1 MQIEVLPLILMP
13 TLESRRELCSVR
25 LLLRGNKSTLVPVMK
40 MQASEFVILNLM
52 CLAVAITILFE
63 TVELGG
69 RSGDP
74 SGIRLREK

>member
-1 MQIEVLPLILMP
+1 
-13 TLESRRELCSVR
+13 
-25 LLLRGNKSTLVPVMK
+25 MK

-52 CLAVAITILFE
+52 CLAVAIMISFE

-69 RSGDP
+69 IFGGH